1 MTKDLFQ
8 RERIMSGNDV
18 NKDRLLDSF
27 LQLAKIDSESFYER
41 DMADYLK
48 GELSSLGIRVHED
61 SAGERLGEICE
72 KSLKKE
78 GNPAGNLWAFMPGN
92 MDSREENEKKAL
104 LFCAHMDTVS
114 PGRGKKARVQEGGRI
129 TSDGTTVLGADD
141 LAGIA
146 EILEV
151 LHILEETDAVHPDIE
166 ILFTAAEEPYCQGS
180 RLFDFGNF
188 HSKTACI
195 LDMSGEV
202 GTVALAAPCIYSLY
216 IWIHGKSAHAGFC
229 PEEGV
234 HAIHIAAKAVSIL
247 PYGRVEEDTTL
258 NLGMIEGGSGKNIV
272 PGEVYLTG
280 EIRSMDSKKAEYW
293 AGRVRET
300 FEKCAEEAGGR
311 GDFLA
316 EKEFDAYRVKKDSYT
331 PRMLKKAAGRLGVK
345 MRFVETFG
353 GSDNNHFHSNGIE
366 GVVLANAM
374 EEVHTVREYT
384 DLSQM
389 AVCVE
394 LLLELIRAV
403 TE

>member
-1 MTKDLFQ
+1 
-8 RERIMSGNDV
+8 MSGNDV

-151 LHILEETDAVHPDIE
+151 LHILEATDAVHPDLE
-166 ILFTAAEEPYCQGS
+166 ILCTAAEEPYFQENLLC
-180 RLFDFGNF
+180 DFGDF
-188 HSKTACI
+188 H
-195 LDMSGEV
+195 
-202 GTVALAAPCIYSLY
+202 
-216 IWIHGKSAHAGFC
+216 
-229 PEEGV
+229 
-234 HAIHIAAKAVSIL
+234 
-247 PYGRVEEDTTL
+247 
-258 NLGMIEGGSGKNIV
+258 
-272 PGEVYLTG
+272 
-280 EIRSMDSKKAEYW
+280 
-293 AGRVRET
+293 
-300 FEKCAEEAGGR
+300 
-311 GDFLA
+311 
-316 EKEFDAYRVKKDSYT
+316 
-331 PRMLKKAAGRLGVK
+331 
-345 MRFVETFG
+345 
-353 GSDNNHFHSNGIE
+353 
-366 GVVLANAM
+366 
-374 EEVHTVREYT
+374 
-384 DLSQM
+384 
-389 AVCVE
+389 
-394 LLLELIRAV
+394 
-403 TE
+403 